1 LLSLLQPTALPP
13 AADEESGGRSSGV
26 MVVSAEAAAT
36 PDKVVA
42 DVEAYLPKVKC
53 LMIVL
58 FVPRMP

>member
-1 LLSLLQPTALPP
+1 
-13 AADEESGGRSSGV
+13 

-42 DVEAYLPKVKC
+42 DVEAYLSKVKC